1 MTAFFCDSKPEAIEH
16 LFWYSDR
23 IFPLWNALTQGIR
36 LEKGIEVDFS
46 LECVLL
52 DSAYERSYGP
62 KVYGLFVLK

>member
-1 MTAFFCDSKPEAIEH
+1 MYMYIVNENEITMTAFLHDSKPETTEH
-16 LFWYSDR
+16 LFWYCDQ

-52 DSAYERSYGP
+52 R
-62 KVYGLFVLK
+62 